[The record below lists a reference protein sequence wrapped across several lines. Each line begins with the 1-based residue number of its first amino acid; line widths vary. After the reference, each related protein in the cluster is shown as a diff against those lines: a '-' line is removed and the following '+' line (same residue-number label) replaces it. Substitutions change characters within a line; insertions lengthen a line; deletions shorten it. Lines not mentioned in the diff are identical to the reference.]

1 MPTATPVLT
10 DLLDAIVNR
19 LGDSAKE
26 LRGNLSDPALAE
38 VRNAARAAERAFV
51 LLSPWVP
58 QNDDSSPA
66 RALDRVD
73 ILDAVDLFCHNEGVR
88 PPTGEHYD
96 TAVIESTALEGAD
109 NYVRVTM
116 PGCVYLL
123 KGEDDPTESVDV
135 ANLWT
140 VEGRY
145 PQ

>member
-1 MPTATPVLT
+1 MTTATPVLT

-19 LGDSAKE
+19 LGDIAKE

-38 VRNAARAAERAFV
+38 VRAAARASERAFV

-73 ILDAVDLFCHNEGVR
+73 ILDAVDLFCHM
-88 PPTGEHYD
+88 TGEHYD